1 MNKLFW
7 GFFFIFLDFSIDF
20 DTMRVGLIP
29 AFVGYLLFFFGLAE
43 LSEESSRFEKIR
55 PFCIVMA
62 VYTGFLWAGDLFGLS
77 LTAPP
82 VVWIL
87 LSAVAVVLSYYI
99 SYCIIW
105 GIGDIEASNRYPL
118 SAERLK
124 KCWFA
129 LVILHMI
136 SFLCA
141 FMQMIGIVFLGSIG
155 AVVALICFLCFFYRT
170 KNNYLVMKKQ
180 QASESRIGNEWN
192 GDGND
197 YR

>member
-55 PFCIVMA
+55 PFCIIMA

-105 GIGDIEASNRYPL
+105 GIGEIEASSQYPL

-170 KNNYLVMKKQ
+170 KNNYLAMKKQ
-180 QASESRIGNEWN
+180 QASESRIGNKWN

>member
-7 GFFFIFLDFSIDF
+7 GFFFIFLNFNIDF
-20 DTMRVGLIP
+20 DTIRVGLIP
-29 AFVGYLLFFFGLAE
+29 AFVGYLLLFSGLAE
-43 LSEESSRFEKIR
+43 LSEESPRFEKIR

-62 VYTGFLWAGDLFGLS
+62 VYTGFLWVGDLFGLS

-82 VVWIL
+82 VVLVL
-87 LSAVAVVLSYYI
+87 LSVASAVLSYYI
-99 SYCIIW
+99 SFCIVW

-118 SAERLK
+118 GAERLK

-129 LVILHMI
+129 LIILHTL
-136 SFLCA
+136 SLLCA
-141 FMQMIGIVFLGSIG
+141 YMQMAGIVFLGLVCG
-155 AVVALICFLCFFYRT
+155 LVALICFLCFFYRT
-170 KNNYLVMKKQ
+170 KNNYLAMKKQ
-180 QASESRIGNEWN
+180 QASESRIENEWN

>member
-20 DTMRVGLIP
+20 DTMRIGLIP
-29 AFVGYLLFFFGLAE
+29 TFVGYLLLFFGLAE

-62 VYTGFLWAGDLFGLS
+62 VYTGFLWVGDLFGLS

-170 KNNYLVMKKQ
+170 KNNYLAMKKQ
-180 QASESRIGNEWN
+180 QASESRIENEWN